1 MKKTLKFAWMI
12 LFCLPGLVFTACS
25 DDENGDLG
33 KDEIALFKDYSPLL
47 GKKSEDV
54 IKWVGIDPFEQT
66 EEADWFEVKA
76 DNVDFVEADYSI
88 AEGIVNE
95 KCQNVFSYL
104 SDNLSTTAI
113 TNYLARIYNF
123 DEVDD
128 EGYYFYTYK
137 DLVIMYFIDED
148 LGNVVTYT
156 NKKNYQ
162 TRGADFKAAIK
173 AEIKERMKESAKVI
187 RK

>member
-33 KDEIALFKDYSPLL
+33 KDEIALFKDYSPIL
-47 GKKSEDV
+47 GKKSADV
-54 IKWVGIDPFEQT
+54 IKWIGVDPYQQT
-66 EEADWFEVKA
+66 EESEYFEIFA
-76 DNVDFVEADYSI
+76 DNVDYVIADYSI
-88 AEGIVNE
+88 EEGVVNE
-95 KCQNVFSYL
+95 KCQNVFSLL
-104 SDNLSTTAI
+104 SDDLSKTAI

-123 DEVDD
+123 DQID
-128 EGYYFYTYK
+128 EDGDYWYTYK
-137 DLVIMYFIDED
+137 DLVIIYIIDED
-148 LGNVVTYT
+148 LGNMVTYT

-162 TRGADFKAAIK
+162 TRGADFKAEIK
-173 AEIKERMKESAKVI
+173 ARLKESAKVI

>member
-54 IKWVGIDPFEQT
+54 IKWVGVDPFQQDED
-66 EEADWFEVKA
+66 ADYFEIYA

-88 AEGIVNE
+88 EEGVVNK
-95 KCQNVFSYL
+95 KCQMVFSYL
-104 SDNLSTTAI
+104 SDNLSKNAI
-113 TNYLARIYNF
+113 TNYLTKIYNF
-123 DEVDD
+123 DEID
-128 EGYYFYTYK
+128 EDGWYWYTYK
-137 DLVIMYFIDED
+137 DLVISYFIDED
-148 LGNVVTYT
+148 LGNIVLYT

-162 TRGADFKAAIK
+162 TRGADFKAEIK
-173 AEIKERMKESAKVI
+173 ARLNESAKVI